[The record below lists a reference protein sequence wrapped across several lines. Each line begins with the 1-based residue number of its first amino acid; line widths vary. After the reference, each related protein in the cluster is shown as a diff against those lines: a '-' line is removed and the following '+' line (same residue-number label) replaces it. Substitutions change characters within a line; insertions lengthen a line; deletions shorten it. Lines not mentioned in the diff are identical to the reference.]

1 MLLCAVL
8 AVAMVM
14 RTNPKPGNVAQAP
27 AAKTELALIRLEAD
41 SQAATV
47 NRLVQY
53 QKSVDM
59 RTAAARKFERGE
71 PRERLQQQRESAA
84 RLLTQDGEYRRV
96 IELFPE
102 THWAAVA
109 RQRLQT

>member
-1 MLLCAVL
+1 MIQI
-8 AVAMVM
+8 
-14 RTNPKPGNVAQAP
+14 QAN
-27 AAKTELALIRLEAD
+27 

-53 QKSVDM
+53 QQSLDVRSK
-59 RTAAARKFERGE
+59 AARKFERGQ
-71 PRERLQQQRESAA
+71 PLDRLQQQRESAA

-102 THWAAVA
+102 THWASIA